1 MATVQVQPDDGSPQA
16 AVAVGYQQPKVKFHP
31 LDNETVSRILANDP
45 GIAGLHLSTSQVTN
59 ADYADQVG
67 RAISRSIHLR
77 TLEIRGV
84 LEDTNGFHS
93 LFIWLA
99 HNRSIASFVSS
110 PHSLSKTPT
119 SVVLICI
126 GPKIINLHRN
136 NIGDTKAAGLIN
148 ALNAMPGLHNL
159 LELDL
164 GENDIGRK
172 GFEAL

>member
-99 HNRSIASFVSS
+99 HNRSIE
-110 PHSLSKTPT
+110 HLE
-119 SVVLICI
+119 
-126 GPKIINLHRN
+126 
-136 NIGDTKAAGLIN
+136 
-148 ALNAMPGLHNL
+148 LHNFDFSEIDIL
-159 LELDL
+159 RILAPFIEQNTNLRCIDL
-164 GENDIGRK
+164 HWSKNH
-172 GFEAL
+172 